1 MDSLKTAQRLVRR
14 LEANYPGRVL
24 PCFIEVN
31 CSREASKEGVSP
43 DDAWELTQQ
52 VLQME
57 QLSLRGFMTIG
68 ALSPDEERIRESFRI
83 LRDLRD
89 RTLAGGRGQDARELS
104 MGMSQD
110 LEIAISE
117 GATMVRIGTDVFG
130 ARDYQ

>member
-1 MDSLKTAQRLVRR
+1 M
-14 LEANYPGRVL
+14 
-24 PCFIEVN
+24 N
-31 CSREASKEGVSP
+31 CSREASKEGINP
-43 DDAWELTQQ
+43 EEAWELTQQ

-89 RTLAGGRGQDARELS
+89 RTLAAGGRGQDACELS

-130 ARDYQ
+130 ARDYR